1 MAVVHVPQN
10 EAAPVIRELL
20 AAAERLGL
28 PASVVATSSD
38 GIFGFSLIVPD
49 EVGDMAAQIR
59 IENRKSEPAKKSAAK
74 EPAKLELAAEEPVA
88 EEPAKRKPGRPR
100 KATAPAVDEAPE
112 E

>member
-28 PASVVATSSD
+28 PASVVATASD
-38 GIFGFSLIVPD
+38 GLFGFSLIVPD
-49 EVGDMAAQIR
+49 AVYDMAGLIR
-59 IENRKSEPAKKSAAK
+59 IEQFKSNEK
-74 EPAKLELAAEEPVA
+74 EPEPKPKNKGGRPKKTPEPVV
-88 EEPAKRKPGRPR
+88 EE
-100 KATAPAVDEAPE
+100 E